1 MYATLERANAYMQE
15 YYASTDPIRTSWEA
29 LTDEDKQ
36 VLLNRAEL
44 MIDQLPLRGKATNP
58 PKAFP
63 RKPNEEYSLQ
73 LAQIATI
80 ELAAQYQDEVMR
92 GRLSLKAQGVKSYK
106 IGDLSETFGSGYE
119 YSGVDKFTY
128 DIVFPFLKDWLGG
141 GYRIC
146 PTQTHQCCGRR
157 ARSKDKV

>member
-1 MYATLERANAYMQE
+1 MYATIERANAYMQE

-36 VLLNRAEL
+36 ALLNRAEL
-44 MIDQLPLRGKATNP
+44 SIDQLPLRGKATNP

-63 RKPNEEYSLQ
+63 RKPDEEYSLQ
-73 LAQIATI
+73 AAQLATI

-128 DIVFPFLKDWLGG
+128 DTVFPFLKDWLGG

-146 PTQTHQCCGRR
+146 PTQAH
-157 ARSKDKV
+157 